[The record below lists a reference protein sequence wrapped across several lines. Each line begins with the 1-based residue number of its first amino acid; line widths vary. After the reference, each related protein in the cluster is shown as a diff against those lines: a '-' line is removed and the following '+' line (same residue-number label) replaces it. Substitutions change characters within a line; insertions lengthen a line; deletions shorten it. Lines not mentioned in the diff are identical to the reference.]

1 LPPGRERDFMC
12 WLRLSPL
19 HLAEYLRMGAL
30 EQRLGDA
37 ARLVTTPLDQLVSD
51 ARASAD
57 VTPLFDQL
65 AELEFR
71 PRRTASPARRRGRA
85 WAWAAAC
92 LMCVAIAT
100 SLLPTLMAPREQVFT
115 TLHGEQRTW
124 RLPDGSTLQMNTDS
138 ELAVRYGAGLREV
151 EIRRGQAYFDVA
163 ADPRPFRVRAGTT
176 LIEDI
181 GTAFD
186 V

>member
-1 LPPGRERDFMC
+1 MWYAHSNSAATGWPDTAEDMPMERTPDPARALASRQAAQWLVEQGQGPLPPGRERDFMC

-100 SLLPTLMAPREQVFT
+100 SL
-115 TLHGEQRTW
+115 
-124 RLPDGSTLQMNTDS
+124 
-138 ELAVRYGAGLREV
+138 
-151 EIRRGQAYFDVA
+151 
-163 ADPRPFRVRAGTT
+163 
-176 LIEDI
+176 
-181 GTAFD
+181 
-186 V
+186 